1 MTPRAS
7 IFIAAFCLIFTFGCD
22 SDEASN
28 NTIGADSAVDMDA
41 EMGGGDAIS
50 GESGGS
56 VDEVPS
62 DAAGPADD
70 DEGDVDRWWEFDVDE
85 NAEPPSEMDP
95 GDNDGKGDGTDLS
108 MQECID
114 ACTAK
119 GQSSRAEC
127 EAACVDFVGGSGGGD
142 KDNAG
147 QGTGGD
153 GKDDESLPG
162 GDDDGK
168 DDGALPGGED
178 DGSGDAGAGD
188 DGTRDGTP
196 CADGFDPSTPCQGDA
211 LSTACVFNGEWYW
224 CEGGAWS
231 SGK

>member
-1 MTPRAS
+1 M
-7 IFIAAFCLIFTFGCD
+7 
-22 SDEASN
+22 
-28 NTIGADSAVDMDA
+28 
-41 EMGGGDAIS
+41 
-50 GESGGS
+50 
-56 VDEVPS
+56 
-62 DAAGPADD
+62 
-70 DEGDVDRWWEFDVDE
+70 DE
-85 NAEPPSEMDP
+85 NAEPPSEMDS

-108 MQECID
+108 MQGID

-119 GQSSRAEC
+119 VNPPAPSARPQRRL
-127 EAACVDFVGGSGGGD
+127 VGGSGGGD

-211 LSTACVFNGEWYW
+211 LSTAASLMANGT
-224 CEGGAWS
+224 GARAALGAAANRS
-231 SGK
+231 DKDGARGLR